1 MTYLKGYNEP
11 AYYLSS
17 FNFFTWITSFNGYK
31 IIQGKFII
39 IPTVQI
45 LKMRQREML
54 NSLPKDTQLKSN
66 GSFQACLQTLCYSLQ
81 L

>member
-31 IIQGKFII
+31 IIQGK
-39 IPTVQI
+39 
-45 LKMRQREML
+45 
-54 NSLPKDTQLKSN
+54 SYY
-66 GSFQACLQTLCYSLQ
+66 YSHCTDFKNETARDAK
-81 L
+81 